1 MQKKLTS
8 IFLLFAIF
16 FLTFS
21 SNSYANENGKTIV
34 ISMNKTNLD
43 NMDSISILKE
53 QLSKRGY
60 VGLMNIRG
68 DGGSDDKR
76 AYATIGSGAR
86 AYISSS
92 NYIDFTSSDKE
103 SSLLYKSTVGQTP
116 KLINNIGIN
125 SLINNN
131 DSKGQYGSTLGTI
144 GQTLADNNLKVSVLG
159 NADTSNEERD
169 LNRNISLMAMDSLGR
184 IESGNIDDINIED
197 ATMPYGIRTDYEK
210 LLSETIKYY
219 DESDVLF
226 IELGDTTRLNSY
238 KPYLNEKTYATMR
251 NRIYKN
257 IDTYLTDVLNLVN
270 SQDTVY
276 IISPTVSTL
285 DSSNKKRLAPVIK
298 FDGEGKGLL
307 SSATT
312 RRLGIVTNV
321 DIGVDILNKYNL
333 TNNQT
338 VGKAFTYEQKEDNLE
353 YLNKDFN
360 KIVSMTNMRA
370 TVVSIFVSIIAV
382 SWVVALIA
390 LLLKDKLPIK
400 NKKVLF
406 NVLKEFI
413 KLGLIM
419 PLAFL
424 LAPLSNASTNTTI
437 TVSVIVAVVVLFAL
451 GHLLFKNNDL
461 KQMGFYSLLIITV
474 ISIDSIFGTYL
485 MKNNIMSYDSMIGAR
500 YYGIGNEYEGVTVA
514 SIIFGLSVLLHYN
527 KKISK
532 ILIGAIL
539 FAVLIPS
546 AHPAMGAN
554 VGGAISECV
563 AYLVFLLLILDV
575 KFDWKKVLLICGC
588 TGLVVGGFAVVDIM
602 FGMESHLSLFVNQIL
617 TNGPIAI
624 IQTFGRKIAMNVKL
638 AKSSI
643 WVNILLAGMLII
655 SVLIFQPKKYFKEM
669 NEKYPTIFKGFI
681 ASIIG
686 CFTTLLVN
694 DSGIVS
700 ASTASIY
707 ILVPIIILIINSI
720 IYKKD
725 E

>member
-338 VGKAFTYEQKEDNLE
+338 VGKAFIYEQKEDNLE